1 MALPGDLGPWG
12 RSSSPSTAGPRPS
25 PHRGQREEAG
35 RPRKLG
41 PDAGAAVREDP
52 VQDRRSWS
60 GRQQDDE
67 GHQGVGRERPRP
79 QPRTPHVSLG

>member
-1 MALPGDLGPWG
+1 
-12 RSSSPSTAGPRPS
+12 
-25 PHRGQREEAG
+25 
-35 RPRKLG
+35 
-41 PDAGAAVREDP
+41 VREDP